1 MAVKEIFILGG
12 SNGAGKTTAARV
24 LLPSKLHA
32 DTYINADEI
41 ARRVAPHNPEGAALA
56 AGRIMLRRID
66 ELIAAG
72 TSFAFETTCAGR
84 SYVGLLENCKR
95 DGWKASL
102 IYLWIPSPEYA
113 MARVARRVRQGGH
126 SIPEAVIRRR
136 YKAGLSNMRHLYLPL
151 ADDVTIYDNRDN
163 ALKLIA
169 RREAPYSLQVWDG
182 EIWARIEDETGWKP

>member
-1 MAVKEIFILGG
+1 VKDIFIIGG
-12 SNGAGKTTAARV
+12 PNGAGKTTAARV

-32 DTYINADEI
+32 NTYINADEI
-41 ARRVAPHNPEGAALA
+41 ARHIAPNNPDVAALA
-56 AGRIMLRRID
+56 AGRIMLRRIS
-66 ELIAAG
+66 ELIEVG

-84 SYVGLLENCKR
+84 SYLRLLEDCKR
-95 DGWKASL
+95 DGWKVSL

-113 MARVARRVRQGGH
+113 IARVARRVRQGGH
-126 SIPEAVIRRR
+126 SIPEDVIRRR
-136 YKAGLSNMRHLYLPL
+136 YKTGLSNMRHLYLPL

-182 EIWARIEDETGWKP
+182 DIWAKVDEETGWKP